1 MQLSE
6 NSQGHAEVKS
16 SNSAKAQ
23 GDYSDI
29 SNKIVVEEEENKD
42 AFDVRQEI
50 NAQFI
55 KNENG
60 QLYSKR
66 SYKNQN
72 EAAANARPEI
82 EEEQQIDGGDNQQ

>member
-6 NSQGHAEVKS
+6 NSPGHAEIQS
-16 SNSAKAQ
+16 SNSARAH
-23 GDYSDI
+23 GNYSDI
-29 SNKIVVEEEENKD
+29 SNNIIDEEEEKKED

-55 KNENG
+55 ENEKG

-66 SYKNQN
+66 SDQN
-72 EAAANARPEI
+72 VAAANARPEI
-82 EEEQQIDGGDNQQ
+82 KEEPRIDGDDNQQ